1 LTQASHLY
9 QTVKGKDRS
18 QTFFSHTNRAV
29 GYAIQCLGDKD
40 LSEYTTSHAGEFRDW
55 LFAKELKRPSVSRNL
70 GILKA
75 VINLCIQEK
84 GLDLIN
90 PFANVYIP
98 HNECQTKRHSLTNE
112 QLSLLQRNCR
122 DRDDSLRWLAA
133 LISDTGMRLAEA
145 VGLASDDLKLDDDIP
160 YVTIQKKRWRPLKTY
175 GSERAIPLVGASL
188 WAAQRLSSN
197 AAGQFLF
204 PQYVTGKFTNANS
217 ASAALNKWIKT
228 FLPQNC
234 VVHGMRHA
242 FRDRLRAADMPL
254 DMIDQIG
261 GWSTKS
267 VGTTYG
273 KGYDLGKISSI
284 LSQIALDYMSNE
296 RSTYPAIAGRANR
309 EDSV

>member
-40 LSEYTTSHAGEFRDW
+40 LSEYTTSHAGKFRDW

-98 HNECQTKRHSLTNE
+98 HDECQTKRHSLTNE

-160 YVTIQKKRWRPLKTY
+160 YVAIQKKRWRPLKTY
-175 GSERAIPLVGASL
+175 GSERAVPLVGASL

-204 PQYVTGKFTNANS
+204 PQYVNAKFTNANS

-273 KGYDLGKISSI
+273 KGYDLEKISSI
-284 LSQIALDYMSNE
+284 LSQIALD
-296 RSTYPAIAGRANR
+296 
-309 EDSV
+309 